1 MWILWLSGQTSRM
14 VWLFWWGLKNQEKD
28 NTYVTSLYDY
38 KVSYLDNNMLSTHCP
53 HISQSS
59 PPMVVSW
66 NSSNCPL
73 TKRSTRLDLPTAMSP
88 SSTNLNWQIL
98 VCGSVPLERP
108 PLPLEL
114 IPARVGDGRGAGRP
128 PWSGATCTAFQIE
141 CSQVSLLVSS
151 PIFAPCFVWMKK
163 WEVWGEGGGGWCKIT
178 SWLTSCT
185 PFFLKTKRALSRA
198 IH

>member
-1 MWILWLSGQTSRM
+1 MGARLWYRSCPAVSQISNFTVVSSRHTDWARNAAWHKGEKERLPG
-14 VWLFWWGLKNQEKD
+14 VLKTQSLTLFFPLPSPDQHFNQLKMPLIP
-28 NTYVTSLYDY
+28 TLTHTHTLPISL
-38 KVSYLDNNMLSTHCP
+38 
-53 HISQSS
+53 SS

-114 IPARVGDGRGAGRP
+114 IPALVGDGRGAGPP
-128 PWSGATCTAFQIE
+128 PWSGP
-141 CSQVSLLVSS
+141 L
-151 PIFAPCFVWMKK
+151 
-163 WEVWGEGGGGWCKIT
+163 
-178 SWLTSCT
+178 
-185 PFFLKTKRALSRA
+185 ALPNRV
-198 IH
+198 